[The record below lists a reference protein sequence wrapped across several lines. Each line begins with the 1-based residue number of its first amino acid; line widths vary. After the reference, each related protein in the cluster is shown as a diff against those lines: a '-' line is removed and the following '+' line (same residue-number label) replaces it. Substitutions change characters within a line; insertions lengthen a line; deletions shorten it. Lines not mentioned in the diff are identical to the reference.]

1 MSTGATGG
9 PADHD
14 GERLLAVDI
23 GGTKM
28 AAAIVTADGTI
39 LDRRQRPTVG
49 HDSADAMF
57 AGLVAVLD
65 DLAWRSTP
73 AVAVGVG
80 SGGPMTAGGERV
92 SPVNIPAW
100 RGFPLRARLA
110 ELTGAARLRR
120 QRRQSVGARRGMEG
134 RGRRCPGLHR
144 HGRVDGRGWRDRAR
158 RPIARRR
165 AGQRRPYRS
174 RDRRT

>member
-57 AGLVAVLD
+57 A
-65 DLAWRSTP
+65 
-73 AVAVGVG
+73 
-80 SGGPMTAGGERV
+80 
-92 SPVNIPAW
+92 
-100 RGFPLRARLA
+100 RARGCVGRPGLA
-110 ELTGAARLRR
+110 LDAG
-120 QRRQSVGARRGMEG
+120 S
-134 RGRRCPGLHR
+134 RGRRRQWWADDHGWRTGLTGQHPGLAR
-144 HGRVDGRGWRDRAR
+144 LSLCGLGW
-158 RPIARRR
+158 P
-165 AGQRRPYRS
+165 S
-174 RDRRT
+174 